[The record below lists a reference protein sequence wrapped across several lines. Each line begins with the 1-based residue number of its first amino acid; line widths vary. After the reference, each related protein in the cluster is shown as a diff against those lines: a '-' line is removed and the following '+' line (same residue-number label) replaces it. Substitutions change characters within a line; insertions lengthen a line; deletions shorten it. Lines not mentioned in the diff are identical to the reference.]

1 MLGAISV
8 VERSEDGMSDNSGGG
23 SNFSDSFTETTNRSW
38 VSRLGNSIKGVLFGL
53 LMVAGSSVLLF
64 WNEGRAVQTARSLTE
79 GAAVVV
85 DVSPATVDPANE
97 GKLIHISGDVKAAAR
112 IGDPEFGVSAAA
124 LRLLRSVEMYQWKEE
139 SKSETRKTLGG
150 GEETVTTYSYH
161 RVWSESR
168 NDSSRFRQPGGHDNP
183 PMRYQRFA
191 VAASDATLGAFRPGT
206 AVLQQ
211 LPASEPV
218 RVDAAIAKAVASKLK
233 IDAHANDGRLYLGAD
248 PGSPRV
254 GDLRIAF
261 TMAPQGPVSII
272 GRQAGSDF
280 TQYQTKA
287 GDRLLM
293 VRPGMRTAD
302 EMFKAAQDENRVLT
316 WILRLVGA
324 VIMFVGFALILQ
336 PLVTVADV
344 VPLIGNIL
352 GAGASL
358 VSLVLTALLAPL
370 VIAIAWLW
378 YRPLV
383 SLMAIAIGAGL
394 AYLFKTM
401 ASRKAAARAAQP
413 VAS

>member
-8 VERSEDGMSDNSGGG
+8 GHGAEGGMSDN
-23 SNFSDSFTETTNRSW
+23 FTETTSRSW
-38 VSRLGNSIKGVLFGL
+38 VSRIGNSIKGVLFGL
-53 LMVAGSSVLLF
+53 LMIIGSTVLLF
-64 WNEGRAVQTARSLTE
+64 WNEGRAVQTARSLDE
-79 GAAVVV
+79 GAAAVI
-85 DVSPATVDPANE
+85 DVSPAKVDPANE
-97 GKLIHISGDVKAAAR
+97 GKLVHISGDVKAAAR

-150 GEETVTTYSYH
+150 SEETVTTYTYH
-161 RVWSESR
+161 RVWSETR
-168 NDSSRFRQPGGHDNP
+168 NDSSRFRQPGGHENP
-183 PMRYQRFA
+183 AMRYQRYA
-191 VAASDATLGAFRPGT
+191 IAASDATLGAFRPGA

-218 RVDAAIAKAVASKLK
+218 RVDAAIAKAVNSKLK

-248 PGSPRV
+248 PGAPRV

-272 GRQAGSDF
+272 GRQTGSDF
-280 TQYQTKA
+280 SQYQTKA

-293 VRPGMRTAD
+293 VRPGARTAD
-302 EMFKAAQDENRVLT
+302 EMFKAARDENRILT
-316 WILRLVGA
+316 WVLRLIGA
-324 VIMFVGFALILQ
+324 VVMFIGFAMILQ
-336 PLVTVADV
+336 PLVVVADV

-383 SLMAIAIGAGL
+383 SVIVIAIGIGL
-394 AYLFKTM
+394 AFLFRTL
-401 ASRKAAARAAQP
+401 AARKAAARAGQP
-413 VAS
+413 VPT